1 MDSVESL
8 IADDYRRKTLEE
20 NILKLAKPD
29 AGKEIADECLK
40 LCKGKDFSAKASE
53 PKNVYFIGI
62 GGIGMSAL
70 ARYYKSRGCNVSGYD
85 RTPSPLTKALE
96 SEGIAVHYEDNPGFI
111 PQDKDNTLV
120 IYTPAIPAD
129 MQELV
134 TVNAK
139 GYKVIKRSR
148 ALGHI
153 AEGKTCLAISGSHGK
168 TTTSTLLAHIFQD
181 SGKGCNAFLGGIS
194 RNYDSNLLL
203 AKNNT
208 VVAEA
213 DEFDRSFHQLF
224 PHIAVVTATDPDHL
238 DIYGTVENMREAY
251 AKFASQVDAD
261 GYLIVKKGA
270 ILDTSKVRAKV
281 LSYAFK
287 AGEGKAPD
295 FYASDIEPIKKDGKE
310 TGMFRFTLNCPPGI
324 GNVEGCTV
332 GVPGWVN
339 IENAVAASSVALLA
353 GIDKESLKKAL
364 ASFRGV
370 QRRMDIHVNTPKVVY
385 IDDYAH
391 HPQEIATTISSL
403 REAFPD
409 RKLTAVFQPHL
420 YTRTRDL
427 ADGFSQ
433 ALSTADSVILL
444 DIYPAREL
452 PIEGVSSELIFNKM
466 NLSDKMLITKEELL
480 DTIKNRLEEGKIDLL
495 VTFGAGN
502 IDRFVEPL
510 EKMLK

>member
-1 MDSVESL
+1 
-8 IADDYRRKTLEE
+8 
-20 NILKLAKPD
+20 
-29 AGKEIADECLK
+29 
-40 LCKGKDFSAKASE
+40 
-53 PKNVYFIGI
+53 
-62 GGIGMSAL
+62 MSAL
-70 ARYYKSRGCNVSGYD
+70 ARYYKSRGCSVSGYD

-96 SEGIAVHYEDNPGFI
+96 SEGIAVHYEDNPSMI

-134 TVNAK
+134 SVNAK

-168 TTTSTLLAHIFQD
+168 TTTSTLLAHIIQS

-194 RNYDSNLLL
+194 KNYGSNLLL
-203 AKNNT
+203 AANDT

-261 GYLIVKKGA
+261 GYLIVKQGI
-270 ILDTSKVRAKV
+270 ILDTSNVKAKI
-281 LSYAFK
+281 LTYAFK
-287 AGEGKAPD
+287 ASEGKAPD
-295 FYASDIEPIKKDGKE
+295 FYASDIESIKQEGKE
-310 TGMFRFTLNCPPGI
+310 TGMFRFTLNCPPEI

-353 GIDKESLKKAL
+353 GVDKESLKKAL

-370 QRRMDIHVNTPKVVY
+370 QRRMDIHVNTPEVVY

-403 REAFPD
+403 REAFPT

-427 ADGFSQ
+427 ADGFAQ
-433 ALSTADSVILL
+433 ALSTSDSTILL

-466 NLSDKMLITKEELL
+466 SLSDKVLITKEELL
-480 DTIKNRLEEGKIDLL
+480 DEIKKRLDEGKIDLL

-510 EKMLK
+510 EKMIKENKR

>member
-1 MDSVESL
+1 
-8 IADDYRRKTLEE
+8 
-20 NILKLAKPD
+20 
-29 AGKEIADECLK
+29 
-40 LCKGKDFSAKASE
+40 
-53 PKNVYFIGI
+53 
-62 GGIGMSAL
+62 
-70 ARYYKSRGCNVSGYD
+70 
-85 RTPSPLTKALE
+85 
-96 SEGIAVHYEDNPGFI
+96 
-111 PQDKDNTLV
+111 
-120 IYTPAIPAD
+120 
-129 MQELV
+129 
-134 TVNAK
+134 
-139 GYKVIKRSR
+139 
-148 ALGHI
+148 
-153 AEGKTCLAISGSHGK
+153 
-168 TTTSTLLAHIFQD
+168 
-181 SGKGCNAFLGGIS
+181 
-194 RNYDSNLLL
+194 
-203 AKNNT
+203 
-208 VVAEA
+208 
-213 DEFDRSFHQLF
+213 
-224 PHIAVVTATDPDHL
+224 
-238 DIYGTVENMREAY
+238 MREAY